1 MDGMRRS
8 RILLVDDDDLTR
20 ELLRD
25 YFSDAGYEVM
35 VAANGRRACE
45 ALAGFPADLV
55 ITDLEMPGM
64 DGLELI
70 RWLRRSRPAC
80 SILLVTARSDRE
92 LQLCRL
98 GRQAGF
104 ECMRKP
110 IEVDH
115 LGQTV
120 ERLTSSEYRKA
131 HRRMA
136 R

>member
-1 MDGMRRS
+1 MRRS

-25 YFSDAGYEVM
+25 YFADAGYDVM
-35 VAANGRRACE
+35 VAANGRGACDV
-45 ALAGFPADLV
+45 LAGFPADLV

-70 RWLRRSRPAC
+70 RWLRSSRPGC

-98 GRQAGF
+98 GRKAGF

-110 IEVDH
+110 IEVDR

-120 ERLTSSEYRKA
+120 ERLTSSEYRAA
-131 HRRMA
+131 HRTMA